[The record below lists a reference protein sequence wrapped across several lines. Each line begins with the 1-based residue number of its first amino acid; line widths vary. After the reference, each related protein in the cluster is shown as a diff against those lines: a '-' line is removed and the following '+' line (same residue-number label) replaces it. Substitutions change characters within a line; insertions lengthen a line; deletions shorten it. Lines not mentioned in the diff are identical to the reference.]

1 MCSSDLAIG
10 AHAFAASADDALK
23 QRLDDVISR
32 IDAAPKDVSSTF
44 AKRFNDKVPE
54 KQLREIF
61 VDLHSKTGSCQ
72 PLATSSG
79 QSPATATATAS
90 FILKCER
97 GYVLIN
103 LSVEET
109 EPRLIDGFFIR
120 GIFE

>member
-1 MCSSDLAIG
+1 MDWHKCARNAWVAWACAIG

-61 VDLHSKTGSCQ
+61 VDLHSKTGRDR
-72 PLATSSG
+72 
-79 QSPATATATAS
+79 
-90 FILKCER
+90 K
-97 GYVLIN
+97 
-103 LSVEET
+103 SVV
-109 EPRLIDGFFIR
+109 
-120 GIFE
+120 